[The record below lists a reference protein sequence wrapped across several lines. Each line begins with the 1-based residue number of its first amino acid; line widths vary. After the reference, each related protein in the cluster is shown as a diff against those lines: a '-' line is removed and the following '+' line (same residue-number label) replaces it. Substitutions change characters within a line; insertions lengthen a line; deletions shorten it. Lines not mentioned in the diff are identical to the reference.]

1 MSAQLYDPAQ
11 PPNADA
17 DAITMTQA
25 AQRHV
30 RRQLA
35 KQEARALLL
44 GVSESGCNGFKYDLS
59 YLASAPSV
67 EGNSATARQFA
78 FDDVTVF
85 VENAHWPLVRGT
97 VIDYITEGLNSVLTF
112 KNPNA
117 TAECGCG
124 ESFSVQ

>member
-1 MSAQLYDPAQ
+1 MSARLYDPAEHSE
-11 PPNADA
+11 AA
-17 DAITMTQA
+17 DAITMTPA

-35 KQEARALLL
+35 KERSQALLL

-59 YLASAPSV
+59 FIDSHDGDST
-67 EGNSATARQFA
+67 ATRRFE

-85 VENAHWPLVRGT
+85 VLNANWPLVRGT
-97 VIDYITEGLNSVLTF
+97 EIDYVTEGLNSALAF

-124 ESFSVQ
+124 ESFSVR

>member
-1 MSAQLYDPAQ
+1 MSAQLYDPARHL
-11 PPNADA
+11 DA
-17 DAITMTQA
+17 TDAITMTLA

-30 RRQLA
+30 RRQLV

-59 YLASAPSV
+59 FLASLVSL
-67 EGNSATARQFA
+67 EDDLATAKRFE

-85 VENAHWPLVRGT
+85 VENADWPLVRGT
-97 VIDYITEGLNSVLTF
+97 QIDYVTEGLNSALAF

-124 ESFSVQ
+124 ESFSVR

>member
-1 MSAQLYDPAQ
+1 MSAQLYDPADPTQ
-11 PPNADA
+11 AAGPAE
-17 DAITMTQA
+17 AITMTPA

-35 KQEARALLL
+35 KEQAQSLLL

-59 YLASAPSV
+59 FIQRQDGAMA
-67 EGNSATARQFA
+67 AARRFE

-85 VENAHWPLVRGT
+85 VEDANWPLVRGIE
-97 VIDYITEGLNSVLTF
+97 IDYVTEGLNSALAF
-112 KNPNA
+112 NNPNA

-124 ESFSVQ
+124 ESFSVR

>member
-1 MSAQLYDPAQ
+1 MSARIYDPAQ
-11 PPNADA
+11 HLPDGA
-17 DAITMTQA
+17 DAITMTAA

-35 KQEARALLL
+35 NQEAQALLL
-44 GVSESGCNGFKYDLS
+44 GVTESGCNGFKYDLS
-59 YLASAPSV
+59 FLESQQSDLA
-67 EGNSATARQFA
+67 ATRRFE

-85 VENAHWPLVRGT
+85 VLDANWPMVRGT
-97 VIDYITEGLNSVLTF
+97 QIDYVSEGLNSALAF

-124 ESFSVQ
+124 ESFSVR

>member
-1 MSAQLYDPAQ
+1 MSAQLYDPTTD
-11 PPNADA
+11 PSTPNV
-17 DAITMTQA
+17 ITMTAA

-35 KQEARALLL
+35 KHEAQALLL

-59 YLASAPSV
+59 FLERQDGSLAAAKRF
-67 EGNSATARQFA
+67 E

-85 VENAHWPLVRGT
+85 VENANWPLVCGT
-97 VIDYITEGLNSVLTF
+97 QIDYVTEGLNSALAF

-124 ESFSVQ
+124 ESFSVR

>member
-11 PPNADA
+11 AAGPA
-17 DAITMTQA
+17 DAITMTAA

-35 KQEARALLL
+35 KEQAQALLL

-59 YLASAPSV
+59 FIERR
-67 EGNSATARQFA
+67 EGAAATRRFE

-85 VENAHWPLVRGT
+85 VEDANWPLVRGIE
-97 VIDYITEGLNSVLTF
+97 IDYVTEGLNSALAF
-112 KNPNA
+112 NNPNA

-124 ESFSVQ
+124 ESFSVR